1 MDNRI
6 MHRYRCA
13 SPAPVCSPVKARPGE
28 RRCRCAHGRLLCSL
42 CAGAAG
48 AGGWTGAA
56 RLCWSAAA
64 AEGRLSR
71 LRVRSGRT
79 QRKLGVP
86 IELPGL

>member
-1 MDNRI
+1 M
-6 MHRYRCA
+6 
-13 SPAPVCSPVKARPGE
+13 E
-28 RRCRCAHGRLLCSL
+28 RLLFSL

-48 AGGWTGAA
+48 AGGCPGAV

-86 IELPGL
+86 IDLPGRCGDFSSGDCSLST